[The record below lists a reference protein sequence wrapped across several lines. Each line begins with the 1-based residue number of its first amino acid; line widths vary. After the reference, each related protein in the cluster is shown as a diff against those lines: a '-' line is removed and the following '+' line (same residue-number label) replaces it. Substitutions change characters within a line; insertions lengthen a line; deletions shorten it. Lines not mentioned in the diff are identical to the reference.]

1 MSSAMLETL
10 RRQMREKFPQ
20 AHGVREVELPPERIE
35 NPFDLNGFPQGAI
48 SEVVPAGPGAGISL
62 LVAGLLGTPE
72 EIAPFP
78 EMILVDGADGFDPAS
93 YTAQA
98 CSKLLWVRCIS
109 ALEMIK
115 AADLVVRDGNV
126 PLVMLDAT
134 GLKGR
139 DLATIPASA
148 WWRVKQSAERKGGRV
163 IVLSAFPLVPCAAR
177 RMTLSANLTLKD
189 LDAFPEELMGRLHA
203 VSEGLRRATS

>member
-1 MSSAMLETL
+1 MGAATLETL
-10 RRQMREKFPQ
+10 RQQLREKFPQ
-20 AHGVREVELPPERIE
+20 AHGVREEARLPEKVN

-48 SEVVPAGPGAGISL
+48 SEVVPAGPGSGISL
-62 LVAGLLGTPE
+62 LVAGLLGERE

-78 EMILVDGADGFDPAS
+78 EMILVDGADSFDPAS
-93 YTAQA
+93 YTAEA
-98 CSKLLWVRCIS
+98 CSKLLWVRCTS

-126 PLVMLDAT
+126 PLVLLDAT
-134 GLKGR
+134 GLKAR

-163 IVLSAFPLVPCAAR
+163 IVLAPFPLVPCAVR
-177 RMTLSANLTLKD
+177 RMTLSANLTLRD
-189 LDAFPEELMGRLHA
+189 FDAFPEELRERLHA
-203 VSEGLRRATS
+203 VSEGLRRAT